1 MTLMSLDHAV
11 IRVRDLETALHWYR
25 DILGLMVI
33 EERDGTVYLGC
44 GCDPH
49 FDLALV
55 AGGVGLD
62 HAAFAVAD
70 HAALVAA
77 RERFAGRGA
86 RCSEIEQRGEPGIAS
101 AFRVFLPTGHTFE
114 VVARDGTTGYPHPT
128 KWHVAAAHAPID
140 LSHVTLMVEDVQA
153 AVEFLRDQLDFAVSD
168 IVQPTPESP
177 WVFAFT
183 RVGENHHDVALA
195 LGDGGGKLHHVAF
208 QVNGVGEVVH
218 FADRLGRFGWKIE
231 AGVGR
236 HGPGGNTFLYVRDP
250 FGNRV
255 EITADVARVPNRW
268 EPPKVWTGDLSA
280 IFNVWTEEPPPASFA
295 EGT

>member
-1 MTLMSLDHAV
+1 VTLMSLDHVV
-11 IRVRDLETALHWYR
+11 IRVRDLEDALRWYR
-25 DILGLMVI
+25 DILGLMVL
-33 EERDGTVYLGC
+33 EERDGAAFLDCGGDAHIDLG
-44 GCDPH
+44 
-49 FDLALV
+49 LI

-62 HAAFAVAD
+62 HAAFAVPGEAM
-70 HAALVAA
+70 LVATHQ
-77 RERFAGRGA
+77 RFTERGVH
-86 RCSEIEQRGEPGIAS
+86 CSAIEHVPESGIAA
-101 AFRVFLPTGHTFE
+101 AFRVALPTSHTFE
-114 VVARDGTTGYPHPT
+114 IVTRDGTTGYPHPT
-128 KWHVAAAHAPID
+128 RWQTAAVHAPTD
-140 LSHVTLMVEDVQA
+140 LSHVTLMVDDVRA

-168 IVQPTPESP
+168 IVQPTVESP

-195 LGDGGGKLHHVAF
+195 LGEGGGKLPHVAF
-208 QVNGVGEVVH
+208 QVNRVGEIVH

-231 AGVGR
+231 AGNGR

-255 EITADVARVPNRW
+255 EITADVAHVPNRS
-268 EPPKVWTGDLSA
+268 EPPTVWTGDLSA

>member
-1 MTLMSLDHAV
+1 VA
-11 IRVRDLETALHWYR
+11 YR
-25 DILGLMVI
+25 
-33 EERDGTVYLGC
+33 RR
-44 GCDPH
+44 
-49 FDLALV
+49 
-55 AGGVGLD
+55 
-62 HAAFAVAD
+62 
-70 HAALVAA
+70 A
-77 RERFAGRGA
+77 RAGRSQPRDADGRGRAGSGRVPA
-86 RCSEIEQRGEPGIAS
+86 RP
-101 AFRVFLPTGHTFE
+101 
-114 VVARDGTTGYPHPT
+114 AR
-128 KWHVAAAHAPID
+128 
-140 LSHVTLMVEDVQA
+140 
-153 AVEFLRDQLDFAVSD
+153 FAVSD